1 MPDGQRPPS
10 LLAYP
15 SYLAGQVAKIA
26 QRDIV
31 TALAE
36 HGLGLHHLAVLSA
49 LADFGTL
56 SQQQLAD
63 RLDIDKSHMVG
74 FIDTLDERSLVTR
87 ERDAT
92 DRRRHQIALTR
103 EGRALTQRLHRV
115 SQSAQDCFDVL
126 SQGDRDRLVALM
138 KKVLD
143 SYDTARSEGGASS

>member
-1 MPDGQRPPS
+1 MLDGQRPPS

-31 TALAE
+31 AALAE

-92 DRRRHQIALTR
+92 DRRRHKIALTR
-103 EGRALTQRLHRV
+103 EGRGLTQRLHRV
-115 SQSAQDCFDVL
+115 SQSAQACFDVL
-126 SQGDRDRLVALM
+126 SQGDRDRLVTLM

-143 SYDTARSEGGASS
+143 SYDTTRSEGASS